1 MAVYDGVI
9 GTHDAGLL
17 EPLAVGLALVLVCD
31 AALRLLRGRLIAY
44 AAARVE
50 FLLGVA
56 ALRTILGMPLMIAES
71 APVGTQLARLRQF
84 DAVKEFVAGPL
95 ATVALELPF
104 TLMMLAA
111 IAFLAG
117 KLVFVPI
124 GFMAAFLGLVLL
136 LMPLQRR
143 FGVQAS
149 RTRTK
154 RHAFL
159 VEMLGSLD
167 TVKECAGERAW
178 VRRYRDKSSRAAEAN
193 RKNQFLAVVAQTL
206 GNSCMLAAG
215 AATIGVGTLLVLDG
229 SLTVGALI
237 ASMALVWRVL
247 SPLQLGLT
255 MLPRLEAALRSL
267 HEINGL
273 MRLVPAA
280 APRRAGATHRVF
292 SGRLHLSRVS
302 LRYRA
307 DDEPA
312 VLGVDLEVRSGELVA
327 LIGPNGSGKSS
338 LLKLMAGL
346 YAPLAGTVTIDGVD
360 LRQLDATELRGAIAY
375 LPQRPRLFFGT
386 IRKTSALPR
395 PRRTTRN
402 SSSPSPRRAR
412 STRSAP
418 FPAGFA
424 PGSATTAARSSRPA
438 SSSASPSPRSICAT
452 VRSFSST
459 SRGRRSTKRATP
471 TSWACSPA

>member
-1 MAVYDGVI
+1 
-9 GTHDAGLL
+9 
-17 EPLAVGLALVLVCD
+17 
-31 AALRLLRGRLIAY
+31 
-44 AAARVE
+44 
-50 FLLGVA
+50 
-56 ALRTILGMPLMIAES
+56 
-71 APVGTQLARLRQF
+71 
-84 DAVKEFVAGPL
+84 
-95 ATVALELPF
+95 
-104 TLMMLAA
+104 
-111 IAFLAG
+111 
-117 KLVFVPI
+117 
-124 GFMAAFLGLVLL
+124 MAAFLGLVLL

-143 FGVQAS
+143 FGAQAS
-149 RTRTK
+149 RTRAR

-167 TVKECAGERAW
+167 TVKECAGESAW
-178 VRRYRDKSSRAAEAN
+178 MQRYRDKSSRAAESN

-206 GNSCMLAAG
+206 GNTCMLAAG

-229 SLTVGALI
+229 SLTVGALV

-292 SGRLHLSRVS
+292 SGRLRLSRAS

-312 VLGVDLEVRSGELVA
+312 VLGVDLDVRPGELVA

-338 LLKLMAGL
+338 LLKLAAGL
-346 YAPLAGTVTIDGVD
+346 YAPLAGTVTIDGLD
-360 LRQLDATELRGAIAY
+360 LRQLDPTELRGAIAY

-386 IRKTSALPR
+386 IAQNLRLAAPAASDEELELALGEAGALDEVRALPGGL
-395 PRRTTRN
+395 
-402 SSSPSPRRAR
+402 RAKIGDEGCKVL
-412 STRSAP
+412 
-418 FPAGFA
+418 PAGLVQRLALASIYLRDCPVLLFDE
-424 PGSATTAARSSRPA
+424 PGQTLDERGDADLMAMLARMKGKKTMLLVTHRPSHLKLA
-438 SSSASPSPRSICAT
+438 DRV
-452 VRSFSST
+452 VRLDG
-459 SRGRRSTKRATP
+459 GRLVADG
-471 TSWACSPA
+471 PARDLQRHIEERVK